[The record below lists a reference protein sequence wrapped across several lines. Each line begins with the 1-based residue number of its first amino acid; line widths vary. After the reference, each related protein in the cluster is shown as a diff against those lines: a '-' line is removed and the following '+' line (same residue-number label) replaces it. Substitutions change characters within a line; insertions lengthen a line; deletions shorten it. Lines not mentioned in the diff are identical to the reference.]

1 MAGHTRFGGHMVQ
14 VGIKPE
20 APYIADTQGHVDTTA
35 TIQSKTPDGDSIRYV
50 FELAPDAATYLPYIV
65 EKGYITIDGTSL
77 TITQVDD
84 VKRTFGI
91 MLISHSQ
98 TKVTLSKKEVGDKV
112 NIEVDC
118 VGKYVL
124 GNQSRIEAIVERIV
138 EQKLKEKG
146 L

>member
-1 MAGHTRFGGHMVQ
+1 L
-14 VGIKPE
+14 
-20 APYIADTQGHVDTTA
+20 
-35 TIQSKTPDGDSIRYV
+35 

-84 VKRTFGI
+84 TKRTFGI

-98 TKVTLSKKEVGDKV
+98 TKVTLSKKEVGHKV

-124 GNQSRIEAIVERIV
+124 GSQSRIEAIVERIV

>member
-1 MAGHTRFGGHMVQ
+1 
-14 VGIKPE
+14 
-20 APYIADTQGHVDTTA
+20 
-35 TIQSKTPDGDSIRYV
+35 
-50 FELAPDAATYLPYIV
+50 V

-84 VKRTFGI
+84 TKCTFGI

-98 TKVTLSKKEVGDKV
+98 TKVTLSKKEVGDEV

-124 GNQSRIEAIVERIV
+124 GSQSRIEAIVERIV
-138 EQKLKEKG
+138 EQKLQAKG

>member
-1 MAGHTRFGGHMVQ
+1 MCT
-14 VGIKPE
+14 
-20 APYIADTQGHVDTTA
+20 ADTQGHVDTTA
-35 TIQSKTPDGDSIRYV
+35 TIQSITPDGDSLR
-50 FELAPDAATYLPYIV
+50 FLFQLSPDSASYLPYII

-84 VKRTFGI
+84 AQRTFGI
-91 MLISHSQ
+91 MLIAHSQ
-98 TKVTLSKKEVGDKV
+98 TKVTLSGKKVGDQV

-124 GNQSRIEAIVERIV
+124 GSQSRLEGIIERIV
-138 EQKLKEKG
+138 DKRLKERG